1 MNILYVSLILSMYVC
16 VYMYLSL
23 VGMSVVDVVSS
34 WQPHDLDKRGREEEG
49 GREGG
54 RREGGREGGREGEGG
69 RGRREGDTSGVNWNH
84 TTYNTSSVNI

>member
-34 WQPHDLDKRGREEEG
+34 WQPHDLDKRGREGEEEG
-49 GREGG
+49 R
-54 RREGGREGGREGEGG
+54 
-69 RGRREGDTSGVNWNH
+69 
-84 TTYNTSSVNI
+84 Y